1 MRRFGWKLG
10 DEPLRDPTIGI
21 ADCCTRAARGQ

>member
-10 DEPLRDPTIGI
+10 DEPLRDPMIGI
-21 ADCCTRAARGQ
+21 ADCRARAASGQ